1 LKERSPEEAGS
12 AGRRAE
18 AADRSIQSERLQKVL
33 ARAGVCSR
41 RAAEKLILEGQVE
54 VNGQVV
60 RELGTKVDPAADR
73 ISVQG
78 KAIDLATP
86 APVVVL
92 VYKPVWMLT
101 TWSDPR
107 GRPTVRELVADLGMR
122 LFPVGRLD
130 FDAEGLLLLTNDGD
144 LAYRLTHPRFQVRR
158 TYLVKIAGKLSPKEI
173 EMLTAGVQL
182 EDGPL
187 QPLEVTPVPHPAAE
201 AEGASWYR
209 IALAE
214 GRNHVVKR
222 LVATVGH
229 VVRRLVRAE
238 YGGLALGSLRPG
250 QRRVLGARDVAKLQ
264 ASTASV
270 TPGPY
275 PAHLDVPPSSLR
287 APAAPKRKGNTRA
300 LTRSGGRD

>member
-1 LKERSPEEAGS
+1 M
-12 AGRRAE
+12 
-18 AADRSIQSERLQKVL
+18 

-41 RAAEKLILEGQVE
+41 RAAEKLIQDGEVS

-60 RELGTKVDPAADR
+60 RELGTKVDAASDR
-73 ISVQG
+73 VTVSG
-78 KAIDLATP
+78 KPIELATP

-107 GRPTVRELVADLGMR
+107 GRPTVRELVEDLGIR

-158 TYLVKIAGKLSPKEI
+158 TYLVKIAGKLAPKEI
-173 EMLTAGVQL
+173 ETLLGGVQL
-182 EDGPL
+182 EDGPAK
-187 QPLEVTPVPHPAAE
+187 PLEVTPVPHPAAE

-209 IALAE
+209 VALAE
-214 GRNHVVKR
+214 GRNHMVKR
-222 LVATVGH
+222 LVAAVGH
-229 VVRRLVRAE
+229 VVQRLVRAE
-238 YGGLALGSLRPG
+238 FGGLALGPLRPG
-250 QRRVLGARDVAKLQ
+250 QRRVLGPRDVGKLQ
-264 ASTASV
+264 AST
-270 TPGPY
+270 TGKPPGPF
-275 PAHLDVPPSSLR
+275 PGHLDVPPSSLR
-287 APAAPKRKGNTRA
+287 APAAPKRIPGSRA